1 MTFLD
6 VLQLLSGPLIG
17 AMIGLLTNF
26 IAVKMLFRP
35 RRALYIG
42 KLHIPFTPGI
52 IPRRQEALAAAL
64 GRTVSDM
71 LVRKED
77 LKKVLLSDGVSH
89 TIAKSVLAFPSI
101 RTSGEAFLGEGYE
114 GKRDIVVDALT
125 DRILNGILAMNI
137 GEVIANE
144 ASAAVSGFA
153 SRNPLIG
160 MFINDST
167 VATLAAPIGDKVT
180 VYLQGDG
187 RAKLR
192 ETLSGE
198 LAKYEDKPVAEL
210 VGNPEA
216 FETILTALYRKL
228 VEKHA
233 DAIVSHFKIARIV
246 EDKIKSM
253 PARDLEELG
262 LSVMKK
268 ELNAVVWLGGAI
280 GLIMG
285 LFDILIAAIG

>member
-17 AMIGLLTNF
+17 AVIGLLTNY

-35 RRALYIG
+35 HRALYIG
-42 KLHIPFTPGI
+42 KLHVPFTPGI
-52 IPRRQEALAAAL
+52 IPRRQEALGEAL
-64 GRTVSDM
+64 GHTVSKM

-77 LKKVLLSDGVSH
+77 LKKVLLSDGVSG
-89 TIAKSVLAFPSI
+89 TIAKGILALPSI
-101 RTSGEAFLGEGYE
+101 RTSGEALLGEGYE
-114 GKRDIVVDALT
+114 GRRDLVVDALT

-160 MFINDST
+160 MFVNDST
-167 VATLAAPIGDKVT
+167 IASLAAPIGEKVT

-187 RAKLR
+187 RTKLR
-192 ETLSGE
+192 EALSAE
-198 LAKYEDKPVAEL
+198 LEKYEDKPVAEL
-210 VGNPEA
+210 VRNTESFEA
-216 FETILTALYRKL
+216 ILTALYRKL
-228 VEKHA
+228 VESHA
-233 DAIVSHFKIARIV
+233 DAIVAHFKISKIV
-246 EDKIKSM
+246 KEKIKAM
-253 PARDLEELG
+253 PPRDLEELV

-268 ELNAVVWLGGAI
+268 ELNAVVCLGGVI
-280 GLIMG
+280 GLVMG
-285 LFDILIAAIG
+285 FLDILIATIG